1 MGKLSRLLLS
11 FREMKWWW
19 WNDDLLIWKT
29 QTCCFP
35 LIIRFLSVLFKPLI
49 KFIFLPGRW
58 RNSILQKNNFI
69 LFYACLNSG
78 KGKWTKKDKNEFS
91 QTLRRRVV
99 VVDLVWFLLFVF
111 KVRQTEGEIK
121 RHTTET
127 HFSNVLNTLPNH
139 SACG

>member
-11 FREMKWWW
+11 FREMKWW